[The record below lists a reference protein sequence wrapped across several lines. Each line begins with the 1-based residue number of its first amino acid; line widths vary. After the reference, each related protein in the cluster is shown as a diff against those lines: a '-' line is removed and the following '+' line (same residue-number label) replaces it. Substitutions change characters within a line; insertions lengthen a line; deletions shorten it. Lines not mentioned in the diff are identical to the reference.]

1 VYFVWY
7 VVLVVMMATDGNF
20 SIKNKHTN
28 KHQLV
33 IPILFYCIS
42 SSWLIRSQGITSDH
56 LIQIFVSLIFFGN
69 TALVWCDELWN
80 DVVVYFGLIQ
90 NRLTLTVLDILFSP
104 ACVVRMLLDYHIIL
118 NTQTG
123 TLEYLYLMYVRWQ
136 PTTTYIWSH
145 G

>member
-1 VYFVWY
+1 
-7 VVLVVMMATDGNF
+7 
-20 SIKNKHTN
+20 
-28 KHQLV
+28 
-33 IPILFYCIS
+33 
-42 SSWLIRSQGITSDH
+42 
-56 LIQIFVSLIFFGN
+56 VSLIFFGN

-90 NRLTLTVLDILFSP
+90 NRLTPTVLDFLFSP

-136 PTTTYIWSH
+136 QTTTYIWSH